1 MNDYQKFLADKLTA
15 PVITGFDIEESEL
28 NPFLSDFQR
37 TIVKWALKRG
47 RAALFEDTGL
57 SEVFTDWLW
66 VNGWHC
72 ECFDY
77 GSYMIIPAVALDRLG
92 EAA

>member
-1 MNDYQKFLADKLTA
+1 MNPDFSQM
-15 PVITGFDIEESEL
+15 IFDI
-28 NPFLSDFQR
+28 
-37 TIVKWALKRG
+37 
-47 RAALFEDTGL
+47 AAHTGL